1 MNFWENIK
9 IARYSIKTNL
19 MRSLLTILGIII
31 GVSSVIMIITVGDG
45 AREYIIDMINDLG
58 SNTVSITV
66 NTASVSA
73 SEYISKDDIAAIKS
87 LESVEYISPI
97 VVGMGNAEAN
107 GKNGVVFTMSGTPD
121 LQYVMSTKMKYGR
134 FFTQD
139 EYDSA
144 REVAVIPTMSAVLL
158 FGYENCVDKYI
169 ELSMN
174 GSTTK
179 LKIIGVSD
187 AEGSNM
193 DTDAIMEMSQNFMS
207 GNDQTMSA
215 LLLPSTLTDVM
226 MDSQGYYE
234 MVYLTA
240 VSNDLL
246 DSAGNAAVNTLYAR
260 HGNYGKK
267 AYTVT
272 NMAMYITLLDTVIR
286 LMTTFI
292 AGVSGISLVV
302 GGVGVMN
309 IMLVSVTERTREIG
323 IRKSLGAKT
332 STILSQFLTESI
344 ILCVIGGFLGLVFGV
359 VGAAAVSAYLDIPIK
374 LHFSTVALAIG
385 FSSAIGIFFGIYPA
399 RKAALMLPIEA
410 LRRD

>member
-19 MRSLLTILGIII
+19 MRSILTVLGIII

-97 VVGMGNAEAN
+97 VVGVGNAEAN
-107 GKNGVVFTMSGTPD
+107 GKTGVVFAMSGTPD
-121 LQYVMSTKMKYGR
+121 LQYVMATKIKYGR

-139 EYDSA
+139 EYESA
-144 REVAVIPTMSAVLL
+144 REVGVIPTMSALLL
-158 FGYENCVDKYI
+158 FGYEDCVGKYI
-169 ELSMN
+169 EFSMN
-174 GSTTK
+174 GRTSK
-179 LKIIGVSD
+179 IKIIGVSD
-187 AEGSNM
+187 AEGSTM
-193 DTDAIMEMSQNFMS
+193 DTDAMMEMSQNFMN
-207 GNDQTMSA
+207 GNEQTMSA
-215 LLLPSTLTDVM
+215 LLLPSTLTDIM
-226 MDSQGYYE
+226 MDSEGYYE

-246 DSAGNAAVNTLYAR
+246 DTAGNAAVNTLYAR

-267 AYTVT
+267 AYSVT
-272 NMAMYITLLDTVIR
+272 NMAMYINLLDTVIR

-332 STILSQFLTESI
+332 SVILYQFLTESI
-344 ILCVIGGFLGLVFGV
+344 ILCMIGGVMGLLFGVFG
-359 VGAAAVSAYLDIPIK
+359 ATAISAYLDIPIK